1 MRAQSARVIEMTQ
14 DNYDAATERYE
25 RRLAEEYGR
34 LRVQLADVRVE
45 MTNGFSAQRAA
56 TDALR
61 AEMIERNSELL
72 KWIPVFNAT
81 MIAAIAA
88 LLVLLR

>member
-1 MRAQSARVIEMTQ
+1 MRAPSARVNEMTQ
-14 DNYDAATERYE
+14 DNNDASTERYE
-25 RRLAEEYGR
+25 RRLAEECGE
-34 LRVQLADVRVE
+34 LRVEMANVRVE
-45 MTNGFSAQRAA
+45 MANGFSAQRAA

-61 AEMIERNSELL
+61 AEAIERNAELL
-72 KWIPVFNAT
+72 KWILIFNAT